1 MSRGVA
7 QPGSAPALGA
17 GGRAFKSPRPDQR
30 KQLIY
35 WQCRV
40 SARLADQLTSITY
53 PSYRQIQYGLD
64 GADRV
69 TSVKD
74 VASGTNYATVS
85 YTAPGG
91 IDTMSLRNG
100 CRNMWIGMIVRN
112 PSRCRRPS
120 RTVVVRKKSIRR

>member
-100 CRNMWIGMIVRN
+100 VSEHVDWNDRSQPIQMQA
-112 PSRCRRPS
+112 S
-120 RTVVVRKKSIRR
+120 KSNSCGP